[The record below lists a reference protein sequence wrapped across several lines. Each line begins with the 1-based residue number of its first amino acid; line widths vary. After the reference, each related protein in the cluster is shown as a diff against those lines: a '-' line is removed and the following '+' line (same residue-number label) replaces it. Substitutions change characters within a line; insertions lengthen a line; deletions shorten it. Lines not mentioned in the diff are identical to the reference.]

1 MPADLHKQTNEVHR
15 YNSLSGRIEAFLNRH
30 AFFFL
35 FLFIV
40 LLFVLVIVLLYT
52 LVGVNATGTEANT
65 YYYHLEDII

>member
-15 YNSLSGRIEAFLNRH
+15 FNSLSGRIEAFLNRH

-35 FLFIV
+35 CLFMVI
-40 LLFVLVIVLLYT
+40 LFVLVLVLLYT
-52 LVGVNATGTEANT
+52 LIGVNATGTEANT

>member
-1 MPADLHKQTNEVHR
+1 MAARLQKQDDIHR
-15 YNSLSGRIEAFLNRH
+15 YNSLPGRIEAFLNRH

-52 LVGVNATGTEANT
+52 LIGVNATGTEANT